1 MEAIPQREVLTTAE
15 LRLMLEAL
23 NPTDLNRLQK
33 EATFLA
39 PGTGMEPK
47 DLLQEAVMRSLE
59 ENGGRTCPRDV
70 RPVTF
75 LCNVMKSI
83 ASHSREKWKR
93 EMPSNSSEDEEG
105 DPILKAPDPAP
116 SPEEAV
122 IRHLH
127 GKKVLARIL
136 AIFDEDLEAQAIV
149 IGIMEDWTPREIR
162 EMESM
167 SEKNYAA
174 ARKRVR
180 RKLPR
185 EFPKG
190 LTHE

>member
-1 MEAIPQREVLTTAE
+1 MEAIPQHEVLTTAE
-15 LRLMLEAL
+15 LRLMLEAF

-39 PGTGMEPK
+39 LGTGMEPE

-70 RPVTF
+70 KPMTF

-83 ASHSREKWKR
+83 ASHAREKWKR
-93 EMPSNSSEDEEG
+93 EIPSNSSEDEEG
-105 DPILKAPDPAP
+105 DPIVKALDPAP
-116 SPEEAV
+116 SPEEVV
-122 IRHLH
+122 IRHLD
-127 GKKVLARIL
+127 GEKALARIE
-136 AIFDEDLEAQAIV
+136 AIFDEDLDAQAIV

-167 SEKNYAA
+167 SEKEYAA
-174 ARKRVR
+174 ARKRVL
-180 RKLPR
+180 RKLLR
-185 EFPKG
+185 EYPKG
-190 LTHE
+190 LTNE

>member
-15 LRLMLEAL
+15 LRSVLEAL

-75 LCNVMKSI
+75 LYNVMKSI
-83 ASHSREKWKR
+83 ASHAREKWKR
-93 EMPSNSSEDEEG
+93 EIPSSSSKDEEG
-105 DPILKAPDPAP
+105 DPIIKAPDPAP

-122 IRHLH
+122 IRQLD
-127 GKKVLARIL
+127 GEKALARL
-136 AIFDEDLEAQAIV
+136 VAIFDEDLEAQAIV
-149 IGIMEDWTPREIR
+149 IGIVEDWSPREIR

-167 SEKNYAA
+167 SEKEYAA
-174 ARKRVR
+174 ARKRVL
-180 RKLPR
+180 RKLQR